1 MANKDFKVKNGIDI
15 QSPLPVTMGGTGQ
28 TSTTNTLNSLLPAQ
42 TGNANKVLQTD
53 GTNTTWYTVPAAY
66 TRGATG
72 ARPGSP
78 TAGDLH
84 FNTDYNYFEQYTSL
98 GWFPIAAV
106 PGTPTGV
113 TATNQGSGRAYNNG
127 QSSVAFTPNT
137 SAGYPSSFIV
147 TPTPSTSPTTFTG
160 TSSPVT
166 VTGLQSSTQYT
177 YTVTATSAYGTSTA
191 SAASAGVTATT
202 VPQAPTIGTASVAG
216 VSGEASVTFTA
227 GATGGSAITSYTA
240 TSNPGGIT
248 GSSSSSPIT
257 ITGLTNGTAYTF
269 TVTATNANGTSSA
282 SSASNSVTP
291 TDYLLP
297 TSYEPIAVMTVPA
310 GGLSS
315 ITFGNIPQTYTS
327 LQVRCIIRITGA
339 SNRESVKLYFNSD
352 TATNYARHLLWGDG
366 GSASAYGQ
374 ANDNYVL
381 MSDFAG
387 ASASANIYGAAVVD
401 ILDYANTNKFK
412 TARGIGGVDLN
423 AAVTV
428 YDGLFSAVW
437 RNTNAI
443 TTMTLVPFDNSN
455 FAQYSSFALYGIKGA

>member
-1 MANKDFKVKNGIDI
+1 MANKDFKVKNGLDI
-15 QSPLPVTMGGTGQ
+15 QTPLPVSMGGTGQ

-177 YTVTATSAYGTSTA
+177 YTVTATSAYGISTA

-297 TSYEPIAVMTVPA
+297 TSYEPIAVATAPS
-310 GGLSS
+310 GGLASV
-315 ITFGNIPQTYTS
+315 TFGSIPQTYTH
-327 LQVRCIIRITGA
+327 LHIRITGKD
-339 SNRESVKLYFNSD
+339 NRSTFRDFVGINFNSD
-352 TATNYARHLLWGDG
+352 TGNNYAGHAIGGDG
-366 GSASAYGQ
+366 ANASAGNYSSFNEIQFLGVSGAT
-374 ANDNYVL
+374 ANN
-381 MSDFAG
+381 
-387 ASASANIYGAAVVD
+387 ANGFGVSIFD
-401 ILDYANTNKFK
+401 ILDYQNTNKFK
-412 TARGIGGVDLN
+412 TIRGLGG
-423 AAVTV
+423 
-428 YDGLFSAVW
+428 YDDNGQGVVQLHSGLW
-437 RNTNAI
+437 QNTNAI
-443 TTMTLVPFDNSN
+443 TRIDITPGTGNLFS
-455 FAQYSSFALYGIKGA
+455 QYSSFALYGIKGA